1 MSNRNRTMVVACL
14 TLALFCLPCLG
25 DEYVDPTPPQTGPT
39 AVRGMHACEEAH
51 LATGIHVG
59 SNLLLCNSSF
69 TTPDGARSRIVDH
82 NTAITLGGLS
92 MHACPPGFAVKGVH
106 VGDNLLVCERANI
119 DDARAMAD
127 SATQRNGMHACP
139 AGMLMKGLHVG
150 RNVLACVPTR

>member
-1 MSNRNRTMVVACL
+1 MRNLSNTMLAACL
-14 TLALFCLPCLG
+14 ALVLLCLPCLG
-25 DEYVDPTPPQTGPT
+25 DEYVDPTAPQTAPT

-69 TTPDGARSRIVDH
+69 TTTDGARSRFVDH
-82 NTAITLGGLS
+82 NTQITLGGLS
-92 MHACPPGFAVKGVH
+92 MHGCPPGFAVKGVH
-106 VGDNLLVCERANI
+106 VGNNLLVCERANI
-119 DDARAMAD
+119 DDSRVMAD

-139 AGMLMKGLHVG
+139 VGMLMKGLHVG